1 MAFTMEKMQASKH
14 DAYMFSGARSVIR
27 CQGDVLFSPAV
38 LLTSPAIS
46 LTQGVKNTETNIT
59 SLVNDVTDG
68 THANIKS
75 FVVGK

>member
-1 MAFTMEKMQASKH
+1 MLSKPRAVIGCQA
-14 DAYMFSGARSVIR
+14 G
-27 CQGDVLFSPAV
+27 VLFRPAM
-38 LLTSPAIS
+38 LLTSSAIS
-46 LTQGVKNTETNIT
+46 LTQEVKNTETNIT